1 MVREISSIMDPQMH
15 ARALIFLPA
24 ASLALTGCVAKTAFD
39 VVTAPVRAGSQ
50 VVDWATTSQDEADMK
65 RGREIRRR
73 EERLGELHEDLAE
86 LEDDCLDGDDE
97 ACREAVATRREIDTL
112 RPMVP
117 VEPERD

>member
-1 MVREISSIMDPQMH
+1 MY
-15 ARALIFLPA
+15 ARALIFLPTA
-24 ASLALTGCVAKTAFD
+24 ALILSGCVARTAFD

-50 VVDWATTSQDEADMK
+50 VVDWATTSQDEADRE

-97 ACREAVATRREIDTL
+97 ACREAVATRREIEAL